1 VPDAAAMREQL
12 AQRGGMVLIRHIR
25 HVAFDGRIEIDD
37 AAGGQLRG
45 KRGGED
51 LGNAAQAKAMRW
63 RGGDI
68 KLQVHCSERFG
79 PENFIARATAID
91 KAAMGLAAMSSR
103 TMVRAPRAVFWVRHR
118 RRWQARRW

>member
-1 VPDAAAMREQL
+1 MGASRSTTPRAANSA
-12 AQRGGMVLIRHIR
+12 AS
-25 HVAFDGRIEIDD
+25 VAVKI
-37 AAGGQLRG
+37 
-45 KRGGED
+45 